1 MATSIASKEMEQLG
15 CQATDGHVVGEV
27 MVAEEAKVTVMK
39 KKKMLMLDKILG
51 ERLVFF
57 FITFKP
63 EFIPSQSMKST
74 LIYKG

>member
-1 MATSIASKEMEQLG
+1 
-15 CQATDGHVVGEV
+15 

-57 FITFKP
+57 LSHLNQNLFP
-63 EFIPSQSMKST
+63 LSP
-74 LIYKG
+74 

>member
-1 MATSIASKEMEQLG
+1 
-15 CQATDGHVVGEV
+15 
-27 MVAEEAKVTVMK
+27 VAEEAKVTVMK

-74 LIYKG
+74 LIYRG